1 MNSET
6 AIVCKNLSKK
16 FYLYERPIWRV
27 WDAVRGQYGAH
38 SKVFS
43 ALEDISFEVKK
54 GESFALVGRNGS
66 GKSTLLKVI
75 TNILRPTSG
84 QAVVNGRIASL
95 LELGTG
101 FYGEF
106 TGRENLYING
116 RMLGLSYEEIDSL
129 VPAIIDFSE
138 LNSFVDQ
145 KVRTY
150 SSGMLVRLGF
160 SLATHVNAEILV
172 VDEALAVGD
181 IFFQQKC
188 MNYMRKLIYEDG
200 KTLMYVSHDSSTVK
214 AICTRAVLLSNG
226 RVIGDGTPD
235 TVFDHYTALLSKSGT
250 VDEQSLKAAYD
261 DPSKGVQSGDPDV
274 SILSIKLLDEH
285 NQETRVFTS
294 GKPFA
299 LEVNF
304 KTNKLVLETPT
315 FGFHIRDNRGRDVF
329 GTNTHCISAQ
339 TEVYKP
345 GHLHTVTFRGHME
358 LGRGSY
364 TLGIAI
370 HKGRDHQDIN
380 YKWVDKAKLFDVV
393 DDTSYIF
400 DGVARLNAVR
410 FESRSTSAT

>member
-1 MNSET
+1 MSSET

-16 FYLYERPIWRV
+16 FYLYNRPIWRI
-27 WDAVRGQYGAH
+27 WDAMRGQYGAH

-43 ALEDISFEVKK
+43 ALEDINFEIKK

-75 TNILRPTSG
+75 TNVLRPTSG
-84 QAVVNGRIASL
+84 YSAVHGRIASL

-129 VPAIIDFSE
+129 IPSIIEFSE
-138 LNSFVDQ
+138 LDSFIDQ

-160 SLATHVNAEILV
+160 SLATHVNAEVLV

-188 MNYMRKLIYEDG
+188 MNHMRKLIYENG
-200 KTLMYVSHDSSTVK
+200 KTLMYVSHDASTVK

-226 RVIGDGTPD
+226 RILGDGTPD

-250 VDEQSLKAAYD
+250 VDAASLKAAYD
-261 DPSKGVQSGDPDV
+261 DPTKGVQSGDPDL
-274 SILSIKLLDEH
+274 SILSIKLLDGQ
-285 NQETRVFTS
+285 NNETNVFTS
-294 GKPFA
+294 GENFT

-304 KTNKLVLETPT
+304 KTDKLVLEMPT
-315 FGFHIRDNRGRDVF
+315 FGFHIRDNRGREVF
-329 GTNTHCISAQ
+329 GTNTHCIAAQ

-345 GHLHTVTFRGHME
+345 GHLHTVAFRGRME
-358 LGRGSY
+358 IGRGGY

-370 HKGRDHQDIN
+370 HKGRDHQDVN

-393 DDTSYIF
+393 DDSKYVF
-400 DGVARLNAVR
+400 DGVARLNAVC
-410 FESRSTSAT
+410 FETRSTSVT